1 MQTSI
6 SNKFNYDLN
15 NYLLN
20 IDLINKYLLI
30 NSQTIPKL
38 SKLTI
43 ELFSNEMLASLN
55 NPNKL
60 ESDPEIQ
67 LKTFL
72 ILYVIDFYFPFINYI
87 NIKLPNKNT
96 LQKCYVKK
104 TFSNRQS
111 INEIFVTLSN
121 EFNFKHKHLLKKKS
135 YQFDNSKIKMKQK
148 KITFRT
154 NVEFNQFLELEK
166 LVNSSNPLKKISV
179 FINFEFIIGN
189 TIKSLDIKN
198 NSTLV
203 NLIQNLLFKFF

>member
-20 IDLINKYLLI
+20 IDLTNKYLLI
-30 NSQTIPKL
+30 NSQTLPKL
-38 SKLTI
+38 NKLTI

-55 NPNKL
+55 NSNKL

-111 INEIFVTLSN
+111 INEIFVTLFN
-121 EFNFKHKHLLKKKS
+121 EFNFKHKHLLKKKV
-135 YQFDNSKIKMKQK
+135 
-148 KITFRT
+148 T
-154 NVEFNQFLELEK
+154 
-166 LVNSSNPLKKISV
+166 
-179 FINFEFIIGN
+179 
-189 TIKSLDIKN
+189 
-198 NSTLV
+198 
-203 NLIQNLLFKFF
+203 NLIILKLE

>member
-20 IDLINKYLLI
+20 IDLTNKYLLI
-30 NSQTIPKL
+30 NSQTLPKL
-38 SKLTI
+38 NKLTI
-43 ELFSNEMLASLN
+43 ELFSNEILASLN

-96 LQKCYVKK
+96 LQKCYLKK

-111 INEIFVTLSN
+111 INETFVTLFN

-135 YQFDNSKIKMKQK
+135 YIY
-148 KITFRT
+148 
-154 NVEFNQFLELEK
+154 
-166 LVNSSNPLKKISV
+166 
-179 FINFEFIIGN
+179 
-189 TIKSLDIKN
+189 
-198 NSTLV
+198 
-203 NLIQNLLFKFF
+203 